1 MFKSK
6 VPRRIKVE
14 AVYHLTAN
22 LSYPLMVIMSVLLMP
37 AMICRFYQGWF
48 QMLLIDVPLFT
59 ASTLSIAVFYL
70 MSERELFPK
79 TWKKTFIYLPFLM
92 ALGIGLTVTNTK
104 AVMEA
109 LLGIK
114 SPFVR
119 TPKYRVAKKGEK
131 SQAAKYRKRL
141 KLAPWIELLL
151 GCYFFLAIL
160 YTFSNRNYFTAPFL
174 ILFVVGY
181 WYTGLMSLLQG
192 RFERWRSGGANTE
205 ESSPKPF
212 PVGV

>member
-1 MFKSK
+1 M
-6 VPRRIKVE
+6 
-14 AVYHLTAN
+14 TAF
-22 LSYPLMVIMSVLLMP
+22 LMP
-37 AMICRFYQGWF
+37 AMIVRFYQGWF
-48 QMLLIDVPLFT
+48 QMLLFDVPLFT

-70 MSERELFPK
+70 MAERELYPK
-79 TWKKTFIYLPFLM
+79 TWLRTFLYLPFLM

-109 LLGIK
+109 LVGIK

-141 KLAPWIELLL
+141 KLTPWIELLV
-151 GCYFFLAIL
+151 GCYFFIAIL
-160 YTFSNRNYFTAPFL
+160 YTFTNHNYFTAPFL
-174 ILFVVGY
+174 ILFVIGY
-181 WYTGLMSLLQG
+181 LYTGLMSLLQG
-192 RFERWRSGGANTE
+192 RFERWRTGTVANTD

>member
-1 MFKSK
+1 
-6 VPRRIKVE
+6 
-14 AVYHLTAN
+14 VYHLTAN
-22 LSYPLMVIMSVLLMP
+22 VSYPLMIVMTALLIP
-37 AMICRFYQGWF
+37 CMIVRFYQGWF

-59 ASTLSIAVFYL
+59 ASSLSIAVFYL
-70 MSERELFPK
+70 ASQRVLFPK
-79 TWKKTFIYLPFLM
+79 TWMKTFLYLPFLM
-92 ALGIGLTVTNTK
+92 ALGIGLTVTNSK

-109 LLGIK
+109 VFGIK
-114 SPFVR
+114 SAFAR

-141 KLAPWIELLL
+141 KLAPWIELII
-151 GCYFFLAIL
+151 GCYFFLAII
-160 YTFSNRNYFTAPFL
+160 YCFSNHNYFTAPFL

-192 RFERWRSGGANTE
+192 RFERWRSGGAVNTD